1 MCRSTPVAD
10 GRESGGMFRVKM
22 RCLCVTCAEV
32 ADCGFR
38 VPRGFRIP
46 WIPHSVDSAYPV
58 DSAFRGFRGAR
69 VSWHAHG
76 WEALAI
82 FQGDAETDVFRKW
95 CLLNKEVFYVTYNS
109 PRSAR
114 VRVYAPSP
122 PSPGKTGLDGVCWGV
137 QGVSHSA
144 FHFHAG
150 SAYPGV
156 RGVDGGSAGV
166 LEPERCAWGG
176 GSAGVLEPERCAWG
190 GGSAGVLEPERC
202 ASGGAFARFSLFS
215 ARLITSFSTLPPPS
229 AFLQRVLLGFGASSV
244 AG

>member
-1 MCRSTPVAD
+1 
-10 GRESGGMFRVKM
+10 
-22 RCLCVTCAEV
+22 
-32 ADCGFR
+32 
-38 VPRGFRIP
+38 
-46 WIPHSVDSAYPV
+46 V

-122 PSPGKTGLDGVCWGV
+122 PSPGKTGLDGGCWGV

-144 FHFHAG
+144 SHFHAG

-190 GGSAGVLEPERC
+190 GACARC
-202 ASGGAFARFSLFS
+202 AFARFAFARFLFS
-215 ARLITSFSTLPPPS
+215 ARLITSLSTLSTSS
-229 AFLQRVLLGFGASSV
+229 AFSRRVLLGFGASSV